1 MEKIFIKSQY
11 LLIPLALLAL
21 YLPSFLKKL
30 SFSYYC
36 LLFSCRF
43 FKVITI
49 KKMDYFIERAAELRK
64 GAEKLFTEKIKL
76 RFLIC
81 SMKHHD
87 LNCLN
92 PGSKLSNYI
101 DQSNKISLPDVLP
114 C

>member
-1 MEKIFIKSQY
+1 MMEKIFIKSQY

-21 YLPSFLKKL
+21 YLLSFLKKL
-30 SFSYYC
+30 SFFYYC
-36 LLFSCRF
+36 LLFSCTF

-49 KKMDYFIERAAELRK
+49 KKMDYFIETAVELGK
-64 GAEKLFTEKIKL
+64 GTEELCTEKIKL

-92 PGSKLSNYI
+92 PGS
-101 DQSNKISLPDVLP
+101 
-114 C
+114 